1 MLKRKR
7 KEESDAEP
15 DVIALVEELLQ
26 LAFEHRASDIHLEPG
41 EHEARTRM
49 RVDGVLRSVSTIE
62 RDLFPKLVRRI
73 KVMAELDHTESRR
86 GQDGRA
92 RLELAHHQ
100 VNLRVSVLPSMY
112 GEKVVIRLL
121 DGHRN
126 ALSLD
131 ELGFSSH
138 DRERF
143 GHLVEANQGAI
154 LVTGPTG
161 SGKSST
167 LFAVLDTLNTDNR
180 SIVTIEDPVET
191 VLPGLT
197 QVQINRVHGV
207 GYADILRSILRQDP
221 DVIMV
226 GEIRD
231 QETAESA
238 FRAAQ
243 TGHLL
248 LSTLH
253 TNSAAATITRLRYMG
268 LPMYLLTAAIRGIV
282 AQRLVPCVCRH
293 CARDEKLDSGQR
305 KMLQA
310 SSRFEIPKSVKKGAG
325 CEHCSET
332 GFLGR
337 VAIFE
342 VLPVTARIKELMFQ
356 EESTA
361 AIEAAARSEGMTT
374 LLEDAVVKMKAGLIA
389 PEDAL
394 RYITSEPTES
404 GLVCPDCQAS
414 LDASY
419 RFCPFCT
426 EGSQTT
432 CGNCG
437 SLTRPGW
444 RSCAFCGF
452 SLCLPGAPSR
462 KPVNKAVE
470 RARHGLNPQT

>member
-7 KEESDAEP
+7 KDEEAEP
-15 DVIALVEELLQ
+15 DVISLVEDLLRS
-26 LAFEHRASDIHLEPG
+26 AFEQRASDVHLEPG
-41 EHEARTRM
+41 EHEARARM
-49 RVDGVLRSVSTIE
+49 RVDGVLRATSSID
-62 RDLFPKLVRRI
+62 RHLFPKLVRRI

-92 RLELAHHQ
+92 RLEVGQHQ

-131 ELGFSSH
+131 ELGFTTH

-143 GHLVEANQGAI
+143 GQLVGASQGAI

-167 LFAVLDTLNTDNR
+167 LFAVLHALNTDNR

-197 QVQINRVHGV
+197 QVHINRAHGV

-268 LPMYLLTAAIRGIV
+268 LPMYLLTAAIRGLV
-282 AQRLVPCVCRH
+282 AQRLIPCVCQH
-293 CARDEKLDSGQR
+293 CAKEQPLDPATR
-305 KMLQA
+305 KTLQA
-310 SSRFEIPKSVKKGAG
+310 ASRFEIPDSVKLGQG
-325 CEHCSET
+325 CEHCSHT

-342 VLPVTARIKELMFQ
+342 VLMVTARIKELMFQ

-361 AIEAAARSEGMTT
+361 AIESAARAEGMTT
-374 LLEDAVVKMKAGLIA
+374 LLEDAVVKMKAGLVA
-389 PEDAL
+389 PQDAL
-394 RYITSEPTES
+394 RYLSSEPTES
-404 GLVCPDCQAS
+404 GIVCPDCHTA
-414 LDASY
+414 LEASY

-426 EGSQTT
+426 EGSRTT

-444 RSCAFCGF
+444 QCCAFCGF
-452 SLCLPGAPSR
+452 TLCLPGAPSR
-462 KPVNKAVE
+462 KPVNKATE
-470 RARHGLNPQT
+470 RARHGLSPQV